1 MEKNNKLQIYGLLSI
16 AISTVILYQTGI
28 TVLGQQPLEG
38 GFIGFDIFFVVSGYL
53 VTSIILKELL
63 MTGSFSFKYFYESR
77 IRQIF
82 PVLLLVILTSL
93 PFAYYYL
100 LPTDL
105 ISFSKSIIA
114 VLSFSSNFY
123 FHYADASGELGFL
136 SKHFIHTWLLSVI
149 GQFYILFPIVLLI
162 IFKYFRKY
170 LIHILII
177 GFVVSLGLADWGS
190 RNYPSF
196 NFYVLPTRGWELLAG
211 SILAYFE
218 INNGHKSKNKTLN
231 LILPTIGLLLIG
243 YSILFFNDDMYH
255 PSIYTLSPIIGV
267 CLIIWF
273 SNKHELVGKI
283 LGSKPLVWVGLISYS
298 TYLWHFPIFVF
309 SRMGKELTNF
319 DKFEWI
325 VLTIILSVLTY
336 YLVEKPLR
344 KRKIVSDKI
353 LYIIILICI
362 SVAVCLSITTKER
375 EGFPDRFG
383 GWRNYELNNRIL
395 TQGFWKYFED
405 NKQSL
410 LTPSQTKVNVYIFGN
425 SHSGDFLGALFSK
438 RKFYEKY
445 HFLKVDKQEQL
456 SCFDERD
463 DRFLKNR
470 NALYMSDAYKKSDI
484 FVIATRFGVNARCN
498 TKLKD
503 NPTDADGLSFL
514 IPKLKKDGKKVVILG
529 NTLVLDKV
537 EGKWL
542 EEKVFWDAFED
553 KINFRS
559 FELYKKYKLIAEK
572 KAYGLQN
579 KSNLITNEQIKEFS
593 VKNQLIYFDRRSLF
607 CDDKTQ
613 RCLVFDSDGFRLRY
627 DYGHLTL
634 KGKIVFGELLRN
646 SSFEK
651 VLSEVVQ
658 KQGVMKTEFFPFE
671 GSLP

>member
-1 MEKNNKLQIYGLLSI
+1 MEKNSKLQIYGLLSI
-16 AISTVILYQTGI
+16 AISTVILYQNGI
-28 TVLGQQPLEG
+28 TVLGHQPFKG
-38 GFIGFDIFFVVSGYL
+38 GFIGVDIFFVISGYL
-53 VTSIILKELL
+53 VTYIILKELL
-63 MTGSFSFKYFYESR
+63 TTGSFSFKYFYESR

-82 PVLLLVILTSL
+82 PVLLLVILTSI

-100 LPTDL
+100 LPADL
-105 ISFSKSIIA
+105 ISFSKSIIT

-123 FHYADASGELGFL
+123 FHYADTFGELEFL
-136 SKHFIHTWLLSVI
+136 SNHFIHTWLLSVI

-177 GFVVSLGLADWGS
+177 GFVVSLGLSDWGS

-218 INNGHKSKNKTLN
+218 IKNGHKSKNKTLN

-255 PSIYTLSPIIGV
+255 PSVYTLSPIIGV

-273 SNKHELVGKI
+273 SNKNELVGKI

-298 TYLWHFPIFVF
+298 AYLWHFPIFVF
-309 SRMGKELTNF
+309 SRMGKELTNY

-325 VLTIILSVLTY
+325 FLTIILSVLTY
-336 YLVEKPLR
+336 FLVEKPLR
-344 KRKIVSDKI
+344 NRKIVSDKI

-362 SVAVCLSITTKER
+362 SVAVCLAITTKER

-395 TQGFWKYFED
+395 TQGFWKHFED

-445 HFLKVDKQEQL
+445 HFLKVVKQEQL

-470 NALYMSDAYKKSDI
+470 NALYTSDAYKKSDI
-484 FVIATRFGVNARCN
+484 FVIATRLGVNGRCN
-498 TKLKD
+498 IKLKD

-514 IPKLKKDGKKVVILG
+514 IPKLKKDGKKVIILG

-542 EEKVFWDAFED
+542 EEKIFRDAVKD

-572 KAYGLQN
+572 KAYGLQK

-593 VKNQLIYFDRRSLF
+593 VKNQLTYFDRRSLF

-634 KGKIVFGELLRN
+634 KGKIVFGELLLN

-651 VLSEVVQ
+651 VLSEVTQ
-658 KQGVMKTEFFPFE
+658 KQGVIKTEFFPFE